1 MRMGDWSSDVCS
13 SDLLAPARNEG
24 CASQGT
30 SSGVVDEKAA
40 LRFGSPHGAAEARY
54 RFMTFR
60 CKDLPVFHALNDGQA
75 KGIVSISMQG
85 RGTGATKG
93 IERNDDRTAHAAWSR
108 GRRRAHR
115 GRSDSDAAAAF
126 RSEEHTSELT

>member
-1 MRMGDWSSDVCS
+1 
-13 SDLLAPARNEG
+13 
-24 CASQGT
+24 
-30 SSGVVDEKAA
+30 
-40 LRFGSPHGAAEARY
+40 
-54 RFMTFR
+54 MTFR

-115 GRSDSDAAAAF
+115 GRSDSDA
-126 RSEEHTSELT
+126 RSEEHTSELQSLMRTSYAVSCLKEKTNVPIAQAKIENHTKHHNPV

>member
-1 MRMGDWSSDVCS
+1 
-13 SDLLAPARNEG
+13 
-24 CASQGT
+24 
-30 SSGVVDEKAA
+30 
-40 LRFGSPHGAAEARY
+40 
-54 RFMTFR
+54 MTFR

-126 RSEEHTSELT
+126 RGRGHAALGQGRRSEEHTSELQSLMRISYAVFCVKKNKT